1 MTAKYRIIKEMTFNN
16 ESSSEHS
23 IVESFTDFE
32 TLKDL
37 SRYLVNCGIVDPL
50 IKDRL
55 ELVKDSSESTKFHL
69 AHLTADEIEADLF
82 VMKRPKRSAKKRIY
96 LVTSIVFERREMY
109 LTGCK
114 VEKVISVVT
123 KKFENVEEMLKCFN
137 RMVARKIKN
146 DLEMYDA
153 KYMTEGKLV
162 SETHFVTSH
171 HSKVYLQLI
180 DEEI

>member
-1 MTAKYRIIKEMTFNN
+1 MAAQYRIIKEMMFNN

-55 ELVKDSSESTKFHL
+55 ELVKNSTESTKVHL
-69 AHLTADEIEADLF
+69 AHLTADSIEADLF
-82 VMKRPKRSAKKRIY
+82 VMKKSKRRAKKRTY
-96 LVTSIVFERREMY
+96 LVTTILFERREMH

-114 VEKVISVVT
+114 VEKIISVVT

-137 RMVARKIKN
+137 RTVARKLKN

-153 KYMTEGKLV
+153 KYMTEGKLI
-162 SETHFVTSH
+162 SEDHFGTSNY
-171 HSKVYLQLI
+171 SKVYLQLI
-180 DEEI
+180 EEEI

>member
-16 ESSSEHS
+16 EISSEHS
-23 IVESFTDFE
+23 LVESVTDFE
-32 TLKDL
+32 TLEDL

-55 ELVKDSSESTKFHL
+55 ELVKNSSESMKVHL
-69 AHLTADEIEADLF
+69 SHLTAEDIEADLF
-82 VMKRPKRSAKKRIY
+82 VMKRPKLSTKKRTY
-96 LVTSIVFERREMY
+96 LVTSIVFEKREMH

-114 VEKVISVVT
+114 VEKIISVVT

-137 RMVARKIKN
+137 RITARKLKN
-146 DLEMYDA
+146 DLEMHDA

-162 SETHFVTSH
+162 SENHFGTSNY
-171 HSKVYLQLI
+171 SKVYLQLV